1 MYNNCNILIDYY
13 DNITCE
19 IEEFKEFMNNNSNNS
34 SDRDIKLLPFDHIL
48 KPNRNIN
55 SSNNNLPTVILYSDL
70 NSLDFI
76 NIHKYLVDLVN
87 DNKIIYILRYK
98 PLINDNDNRKLYL
111 SGYGVEL
118 ALKQTD
124 YIVLDDRDLNSG
136 KIYVCNVDHL
146 D

>member
-1 MYNNCNILIDYY
+1 NNNIYNNCNILIDYY
-13 DNITCE
+13 NNITCE

-98 PLINDNDNRKLYL
+98 PLINDN
-111 SGYGVEL
+111 
-118 ALKQTD
+118 
-124 YIVLDDRDLNSG
+124 
-136 KIYVCNVDHL
+136 
-146 D
+146 